1 MTAAAYKG
9 PQRGPRPASSMPT
22 SIRESWVCLTCSI
35 PFAFGPIIYNQLHF
49 IFSAVP
55 NQMDKTTIAFFCL
68 VLVLFVGQVFLNEQF
83 VDVSGSLI
91 SLSLTDLLS
100 LIGTTNSTPRP
111 STTSTQPIVVN
122 SGLGASAYNS
132 LKDSIISDVKQTVRD
147 ELLNG
152 SLSGGLGNSDTIL
165 SDDCIDSFSA
175 QQGSDF
181 MKYIPGKNPADY
193 IRKDSVPCYGCSVP

>member
-1 MTAAAYKG
+1 
-9 PQRGPRPASSMPT
+9 
-22 SIRESWVCLTCSI
+22 
-35 PFAFGPIIYNQLHF
+35 
-49 IFSAVP
+49 
-55 NQMDKTTIAFFCL
+55 MDKTTIAFFCL
-68 VLVLFVGQVFLNEQF
+68 VLVLFAGQVFLNEQF

-111 STTSTQPIVVN
+111 TTSTQPIVVN

-132 LKDSIISDVKQTVRD
+132 LKDGIISDVKQTVRD

-152 SLSGGLGNSDTIL
+152 SLSGGLGNQETIL
-165 SDDCIDSFSA
+165 SDDCIDSFSSK
-175 QQGSDF
+175 QGSDF

>member
-1 MTAAAYKG
+1 M
-9 PQRGPRPASSMPT
+9 
-22 SIRESWVCLTCSI
+22 
-35 PFAFGPIIYNQLHF
+35 
-49 IFSAVP
+49 P

-68 VLVLFVGQVFLNEQF
+68 VLVLFAGQVFINEQF
-83 VDVSGSLI
+83 VDASGSLI

-100 LIGTTNSTPRP
+100 LVGTTNSTPPR
-111 STTSTQPIVVN
+111 TTSSTQPIVVN

-152 SLSGGLGNSDTIL
+152 SLSGGLGSETVL

-175 QQGSDF
+175 QQGADF

>member
-1 MTAAAYKG
+1 MM
-9 PQRGPRPASSMPT
+9 S
-22 SIRESWVCLTCSI
+22 
-35 PFAFGPIIYNQLHF
+35 
-49 IFSAVP
+49 
-55 NQMDKTTIAFFCL
+55 NQMDKTTIAFFSL
-68 VLVLFVGQVFLNEQF
+68 VLVLFVGQVFLNEHF

-100 LIGTTNSTPRP
+100 LIGTTNVAPP
-111 STTSTQPIVVN
+111 APAPAAPIVLN

-132 LKDSIISDVKQTVRD
+132 LKDSIISDVKQVVRD

-152 SLSGGLGNSDTIL
+152 SLSGGLGGETVV

-175 QQGSDF
+175 QQGADF
-181 MKYIPGKNPADY
+181 MRYIPGKNPADY

>member
-1 MTAAAYKG
+1 
-9 PQRGPRPASSMPT
+9 
-22 SIRESWVCLTCSI
+22 
-35 PFAFGPIIYNQLHF
+35 
-49 IFSAVP
+49 
-55 NQMDKTTIAFFCL
+55 MDKTTIAFFCL

-100 LIGTTNSTPRP
+100 LIGTTNSTPSP
-111 STTSTQPIVVN
+111 SSSSPSPIVVN
-122 SGLGASAYNS
+122 SGIDAGEYNS
-132 LKDSIISDVKQTVRD
+132 LKTSIISDVKQVVRD

-152 SLSGGLGNSDTIL
+152 SLSGGLGGNTIL
-165 SDDCIDSFSA
+165 EDDCIDSFSS
-175 QQGSDF
+175 QQGADF

>member
-1 MTAAAYKG
+1 
-9 PQRGPRPASSMPT
+9 
-22 SIRESWVCLTCSI
+22 
-35 PFAFGPIIYNQLHF
+35 
-49 IFSAVP
+49 
-55 NQMDKTTIAFFCL
+55 MDKTTLAFFSL

-83 VDVSGSLI
+83 ADVSGSVI

-100 LIGTTNSTPRP
+100 LIGTTNSTPP
-111 STTSTQPIVVN
+111 PAAQQPVVIN
-122 SGLGASAYNS
+122 SGLGASTYNS

-152 SLSGGLGNSDTIL
+152 SLSGGLGDTVL

-175 QQGSDF
+175 KQGADF
-181 MKYIPGKNPADY
+181 MKYVPGKNPADY

>member
-1 MTAAAYKG
+1 M
-9 PQRGPRPASSMPT
+9 
-22 SIRESWVCLTCSI
+22 
-35 PFAFGPIIYNQLHF
+35 
-49 IFSAVP
+49 P
-55 NQMDKTTIAFFCL
+55 NQMDKTTLVFFSL
-68 VLVLFVGQVFLNEQF
+68 VLVLFVGQVFINEQF

-100 LIGTTNSTPRP
+100 LIGTTNSTPPPP
-111 STTSTQPIVVN
+111 SQNPIVVN

-152 SLSGGLGNSDTIL
+152 SLSGGLGGDTVL

-175 QQGSDF
+175 QQGADF
-181 MKYIPGKNPADY
+181 MRYVPGKNPADY
-193 IRKDSVPCYGCSVP
+193 IRKDSIPCYGCSVP